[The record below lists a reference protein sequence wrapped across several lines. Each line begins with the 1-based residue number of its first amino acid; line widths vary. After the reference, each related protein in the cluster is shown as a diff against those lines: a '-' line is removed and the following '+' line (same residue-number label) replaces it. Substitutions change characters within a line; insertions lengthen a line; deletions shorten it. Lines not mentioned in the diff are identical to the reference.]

1 MKSACDCN
9 IKKHSCEPHKT
20 PYASIP
26 NSDEIRVI
34 TERYNAQLENV
45 PLVAQSVN
53 VVTHALREAVVQI
66 VDQVEIKVEEKKD
79 ETIKNLLSTALS
91 GLDLD
96 DEESEN
102 LSDIISKPEP
112 NPPADQA
119 NNQLYYKK

>member
-1 MKSACDCN
+1 M
-9 IKKHSCEPHKT
+9 
-20 PYASIP
+20 
-26 NSDEIRVI
+26 
-34 TERYNAQLENV
+34 
-45 PLVAQSVN
+45 AQSVN

-112 NPPADQA
+112 NPPADQT

>member
-1 MKSACDCN
+1 M
-9 IKKHSCEPHKT
+9 
-20 PYASIP
+20 
-26 NSDEIRVI
+26 
-34 TERYNAQLENV
+34 
-45 PLVAQSVN
+45 AQSVN

-102 LSDIISKPEP
+102 LSDIISNTEP

>member
-1 MKSACDCN
+1 M
-9 IKKHSCEPHKT
+9 
-20 PYASIP
+20 
-26 NSDEIRVI
+26 
-34 TERYNAQLENV
+34 ENV

-102 LSDIISKPEP
+102 LSDIISKPET

>member
-1 MKSACDCN
+1 M
-9 IKKHSCEPHKT
+9 
-20 PYASIP
+20 
-26 NSDEIRVI
+26 
-34 TERYNAQLENV
+34 
-45 PLVAQSVN
+45 AQSVN

-102 LSDIISKPEP
+102 LSDIICNTEP

>member
-1 MKSACDCN
+1 M
-9 IKKHSCEPHKT
+9 
-20 PYASIP
+20 
-26 NSDEIRVI
+26 
-34 TERYNAQLENV
+34 
-45 PLVAQSVN
+45 AQSVN

-96 DEESEN
+96 EEESEN
-102 LSDIISKPEP
+102 LSDIISNTEP

>member
-1 MKSACDCN
+1 M
-9 IKKHSCEPHKT
+9 
-20 PYASIP
+20 
-26 NSDEIRVI
+26 
-34 TERYNAQLENV
+34 
-45 PLVAQSVN
+45 AQSVN

-102 LSDIISKPEP
+102 LSDIISNTEP
-112 NPPADQA
+112 NPPADQT

>member
-1 MKSACDCN
+1 M
-9 IKKHSCEPHKT
+9 
-20 PYASIP
+20 
-26 NSDEIRVI
+26 
-34 TERYNAQLENV
+34 
-45 PLVAQSVN
+45 AQSVN

-102 LSDIISKPEP
+102 LSDIISKNDP

>member
-1 MKSACDCN
+1 M
-9 IKKHSCEPHKT
+9 
-20 PYASIP
+20 
-26 NSDEIRVI
+26 
-34 TERYNAQLENV
+34 
-45 PLVAQSVN
+45 AQSVN

-79 ETIKNLLSTALS
+79 ETIKNLLCTALS

-112 NPPADQA
+112 HPPADQA
-119 NNQLYYKK
+119 NNQLYYKKLVKFI

>member
-1 MKSACDCN
+1 MTIYLSLCN
-9 IKKHSCEPHKT
+9 VFIAVKHSQQNH
-20 PYASIP
+20 
-26 NSDEIRVI
+26 N
-34 TERYNAQLENV
+34 
-45 PLVAQSVN
+45 
-53 VVTHALREAVVQI
+53 
-66 VDQVEIKVEEKKD
+66 EIKVEEKKD

-119 NNQLYYKK
+119 NNQLYYKKWVRFI

>member
-1 MKSACDCN
+1 M
-9 IKKHSCEPHKT
+9 
-20 PYASIP
+20 
-26 NSDEIRVI
+26 
-34 TERYNAQLENV
+34 
-45 PLVAQSVN
+45 AQSVN

-102 LSDIISKPEP
+102 LSDIISKPET

>member
-1 MKSACDCN
+1 M
-9 IKKHSCEPHKT
+9 
-20 PYASIP
+20 
-26 NSDEIRVI
+26 
-34 TERYNAQLENV
+34 
-45 PLVAQSVN
+45 AQSVN

-119 NNQLYYKK
+119 NNQLYYKKWVRFILSQA

>member
-1 MKSACDCN
+1 M
-9 IKKHSCEPHKT
+9 
-20 PYASIP
+20 
-26 NSDEIRVI
+26 
-34 TERYNAQLENV
+34 
-45 PLVAQSVN
+45 AQSVN

-102 LSDIISKPEP
+102 LSDIISKNDPS
-112 NPPADQA
+112 PPADQA

>member
-1 MKSACDCN
+1 M
-9 IKKHSCEPHKT
+9 
-20 PYASIP
+20 
-26 NSDEIRVI
+26 
-34 TERYNAQLENV
+34 
-45 PLVAQSVN
+45 AQSVN

-102 LSDIISKPEP
+102 LSDIISKNEP
-112 NPPADQA
+112 NPPADQT